1 MLQLRL
7 RKIFGKRMGIQS
19 DQPEI
24 RLCGLFVL
32 VYVNIQNF
40 IVKILEKERKD
51 FFNIRRNCD
60 IFGFTG
66 EKLLVGDVFLC
77 GNGIQIL

>member
-7 RKIFGKRMGIQS
+7 GKIFGKRMGIQS

-40 IVKILEKERKD
+40 IADPVPALLRPRFFSPLCWYSRTVKKCREAKEEEAE
-51 FFNIRRNCD
+51 I
-60 IFGFTG
+60 
-66 EKLLVGDVFLC
+66 
-77 GNGIQIL
+77 